1 MISTNV
7 RMALTSIKASKIRS
21 ILTTLGVVI
30 GVSSVVITVG
40 LAEGFR
46 NQVVN
51 QIDQLGENIITVRS
65 GQVFSK
71 DEQGQ
76 VKSINLNQQ
85 SGASTLTEAD
95 VASLAKIA
103 GVDKVV
109 PNIQISGVITSEN
122 TANYSGANI
131 IGTTGDMKQIID
143 SRIAY
148 GDFFEVINDEKSS
161 NVAILGSNV
170 VSELFDVR
178 DPIGQTITIRG
189 QTFIV
194 RGVIEPFKESPL
206 SFTENLNNTVYVPYS
221 TAQKITNNN
230 GQITSINVK
239 IADNQDR
246 ATVVANIEKEL
257 LINHKDQEDFSVIEK
272 SDFLSAA
279 NSNFRLL
286 TAFVVAIA
294 GTSLIVGGIGIMNI
308 MLVGVSERTKEIG
321 VRKAVGATNQQ
332 ILSQFLVEA
341 TVISVIGGFLGVFIA
356 LLATYFI
363 KIWTSLDPVISLI
376 TVGLALLVSIVVGIV
391 FGIAPAI
398 QAARKDPIESL
409 RHE

>member
-1 MISTNV
+1 MISTNI

-21 ILTTLGVVI
+21 ILTTLGVII
-30 GVSSVVITVG
+30 GVSSVVVTVG

-46 NQVVN
+46 NQVIN
-51 QIDQLGENIITVRS
+51 QINQLGEDIITVKS
-65 GQVFSK
+65 GQVFGK
-71 DEQGQ
+71 DEFGNI
-76 VKSINLNQQ
+76 KSINLNQQ
-85 SGASTLTEAD
+85 SGASTLTDND
-95 VASLAKIA
+95 VASLKSIN

-109 PNIQISGVITSEN
+109 PNMQISGVITSEK

-143 SRIAY
+143 SRLAF
-148 GDFFEVINDEKSS
+148 GDFFETINDERGT

-170 VSELFDVR
+170 VNELFDSR
-178 DPIGQTITIRG
+178 DPIGQTINIRG
-189 QTFIV
+189 ETFIV

-206 SFTENLNNTVYVPYS
+206 TITENLNKTVYIPLSV
-221 TAQKITNNN
+221 AKKISKNN

-239 IADNQDR
+239 LAENLPRQE
-246 ATVVANIEKEL
+246 TVASIEKQL
-257 LINHKDQEDFSVIEK
+257 LENHKNQQDFTVIEK
-272 SDFLSAA
+272 ADFLAAA
-279 NSNFRLL
+279 NANFSQL

-341 TVISVIGGFLGVFIA
+341 TVISVLGGLLGIIVA
-356 LLATYFI
+356 LITTYFI
-363 KIWTSLDPVISLI
+363 KIWTSLDPVVSLI
-376 TVGLALLVSIVVGIV
+376 TVGLALLVSIVVGII

-398 QAARKDPIESL
+398 QAARKDPIQSL

>member
-398 QAARKDPIESL
+398 QAARKDPIQSL